1 LTKTNK
7 ILINFSK
14 ILLFVLLLYILFYQ
28 LKNKQV
34 SFNDFKNI
42 SSNISINSF
51 IYLGLAIIL
60 MPVNWFLESFK
71 WKKLVNVI
79 QSDYTFI
86 DAVKSVLIGVF
97 FGFITPNRVGEF
109 GGRLL
114 FIKKGNKLKALNL
127 TFIGGLAQFII
138 TFLIGS
144 FFGSLLLTGFFG
156 LYKVLY
162 LLIFPIFIIFS
173 LLIYFNIKD
182 LSKKIFSFNIFK
194 KFSEKYIFNFSISS
208 SFLSQNILITLF
220 RYTIYVFQYILIIK
234 FVGIELDWIF
244 SVQIITTMLFLQTII
259 PSFALIDLGIRSNIL
274 LYLLSDYAEN
284 QLVVLFVVFLVWI
297 LNLVIPAVLG
307 YFYLLNL
314 KTEEHY
320 EKLTDNYIHN
330 D

>member
-1 LTKTNK
+1 
-7 ILINFSK
+7 
-14 ILLFVLLLYILFYQ
+14 
-28 LKNKQV
+28 
-34 SFNDFKNI
+34 
-42 SSNISINSF
+42 
-51 IYLGLAIIL
+51 